1 MNDKMVNT
9 QANESLVQIK
19 NIYKNFGDL
28 KVLKGVSTEI
38 KAGEV
43 VSIIGVSGSGKSTLL
58 RCMNLLE
65 TPTFGEVWMEGKLLT
80 PVDPYLHEDVIKVSN
95 TFKKLKEEGM
105 SEEDAVIKIKK
116 EDLLKEK
123 HPGIEGKEFKAAM
136 KKIYDE
142 NHLDINLAR
151 QKMGM
156 VFQQFNL
163 FNNKSVK
170 ENIMFA
176 PVKIGVGKIKKAQRK
191 NLFIK
196 FTNLFKKDKAPL
208 IEITETV
215 EGIKA
220 AAEAKAME
228 LLKRIGLEE
237 KADVYP
243 STLSGGQ
250 KQRIAIVRALAMNP
264 DVMLFDEPTSALDPE
279 MIGEVLDLMKQLA
292 NEGMTMVI
300 VTHEMGFARE
310 VSDRV
315 IFVDEGYIKESA
327 HPDELFRN
335 PKDTRLKDFLS
346 KVL

>member
-1 MNDKMVNT
+1 MISVR
-9 QANESLVQIK
+9 
-19 NIYKNFGDL
+19 NIYKNFGSL

-38 KAGEV
+38 KEGEV
-43 VSIIGVSGSGKSTLL
+43 VSIIGASGSGKSTLL

-80 PVDPYLHEDVIKVSN
+80 PVDPYLHYDVIKASN
-95 TFKKLKEEGM
+95 TYKKLCLEGYF
-105 SEEDAVIKIKK
+105 SEDAIKKIKD
-116 EDLLKEK
+116 EDLLHEK
-123 HPGIEGKEFKAAM
+123 FSGREGKEYKALI
-136 KKIYDE
+136 KEIYKE

-151 QKMGM
+151 RKMGM

-163 FNNKSVK
+163 FNNMSVIK
-170 ENIMFA
+170 NIMFA
-176 PVKIGVGKIKKAQRK
+176 PVKTG
-191 NLFIK
+191 LM
-196 FTNLFKKDKAPL
+196 
-208 IEITETV
+208 TE
-215 EGIKA
+215 E
-220 AAEAKAME
+220 EAKEKAMS

-279 MIGEVLDLMKQLA
+279 MIGEVLDLMKSLA
-292 NEGMTMVI
+292 KDGMTMVI

-315 IFVDEGYIKESA
+315 LFVDDGYIKEEGTPAEIFS
-327 HPDELFRN
+327 N
-335 PKDTRLKDFLS
+335 PKDPRLADFLA

>member
-1 MNDKMVNT
+1 MLN
-9 QANESLVQIK
+9 IK

-43 VSIIGVSGSGKSTLL
+43 ISIIGASGSGKSTLL

-80 PVDPYLHEDVIKVSN
+80 PVDPYLHREVIICSN
-95 TFKKLKEEGM
+95 TYKKLVAEGM
-105 SEEDAVIKIKK
+105 STDDAIAKIKA
-116 EDLLKEK
+116 EDLLNEK
-123 HPGIEGKEFKAAM
+123 FSIAEGKEYKAAI
-136 KKIYDE
+136 KKIYKE
-142 NHLDINLAR
+142 NHVDINVAR

-163 FNNKSVK
+163 FNNKTVK
-170 ENIMFA
+170 QNIMLA
-176 PVKIGVGKIKKAQRK
+176 PVKIQLADMRKKKLK
-191 NLFIK
+191 NLITSVLNVFKSNKSELIPID
-196 FTNLFKKDKAPL
+196 TNKKS
-208 IEITETV
+208 II
-215 EGIKA
+215 A
-220 AAEAKAME
+220 AAEENAKA
-228 LLKRIGLEE
+228 LLARIGLEE

-250 KQRIAIVRALAMNP
+250 KQRIAIIRALAMNP

-292 NEGMTMVI
+292 GEGMTMVI

-315 IFVDEGYIKESA
+315 LFVDEGYIKEDRA
-327 HPDELFRN
+327 PEELFKSPEN
-335 PKDTRLKDFLS
+335 PRLQDFLS